1 MGPSEKSFPLQVR
14 DLPPA
19 NMLSGLNLTVYTAT
33 IGGTINTVE
42 TLGVFTSKVAELQVV
57 SVDGSNLGMGSLGA
71 GLGLLLTLLL
81 LLLLLVVRVRVRS
94 SSSSEESAPVEV
106 RGSVV
111 RGTDEVAYTVY
122 DKVDLL
128 SPATEVGE
136 ESYDEYL
143 AGPSCQMLPP
153 PPPCRG
159 LHGRSGADVH
169 GAEHGHVHGEG
180 HGVPPVGGNSSVDS
194 LSSLLSHLHHQESIL

>member
-1 MGPSEKSFPLQVR
+1 
-14 DLPPA
+14 
-19 NMLSGLNLTVYTAT
+19 MLSGLNLTVYTAT

-57 SVDGSNLGMGSLGA
+57 SVDGSNLGLGSLGA
-71 GLGLLLTLLL
+71 GVGLLLTLLL

-94 SSSSEESAPVEV
+94 ASSSEESGPVEV
-106 RGSVV
+106 RPVV
-111 RGTDEVAYTVY
+111 RGTDEEVAYTVY

-143 AGPSCQMLPP
+143 AGPSCQRLPP

-159 LHGRSGADVH
+159 LHGRSEGD
-169 GAEHGHVHGEG
+169 GGPHGH
-180 HGVPPVGGNSSVDS
+180 PPVVGGNSSVDS
-194 LSSLLSHLHHQESIL
+194 LSSLLSHLHHQESVL

>member
-1 MGPSEKSFPLQVR
+1 
-14 DLPPA
+14 
-19 NMLSGLNLTVYTAT
+19 MLSGLNLTVYTAT

-42 TLGVFTSKVAELQVV
+42 TLGGFTSKVAELQVV
-57 SVDGSNLGMGSLGA
+57 SVDGSNLGLGSLGA
-71 GLGLLLTLLL
+71 GVGLLLTLLL

-94 SSSSEESAPVEV
+94 ASSGEESGPVEV
-106 RGSVV
+106 RPVV

-136 ESYDEYL
+136 GESYEYL
-143 AGPSCQMLPP
+143 AGPSSCQRLPP

-159 LHGRSGADVH
+159 LHGRSGGGDGG
-169 GAEHGHVHGEG
+169 GA
-180 HGVPPVGGNSSVDS
+180 PPVVVVGGNSSVDS
-194 LSSLLSHLHHQESIL
+194 LSSLLSHLHHQESVL